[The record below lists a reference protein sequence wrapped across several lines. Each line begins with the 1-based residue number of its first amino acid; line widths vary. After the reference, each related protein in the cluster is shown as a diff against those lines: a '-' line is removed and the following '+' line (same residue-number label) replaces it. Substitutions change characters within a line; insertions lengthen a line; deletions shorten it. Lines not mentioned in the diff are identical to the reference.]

1 MKLISELLYNL
12 LYLIK
17 KMKTLFSILYVPIS
31 ATLDEKVSIGL
42 VMSNGDHQFFKYS
55 QPKLNAIKGLLDV
68 ESNHILKSYLKSLD
82 KEINVA
88 TESGKDLFSIDIP
101 SKAKWV
107 SNSYISYLSKYSNNL
122 LQFSEPKYIDV
133 PLSDI
138 TFRKVFEKYIFQYDK
153 VITTR
158 LYTNVFEK
166 VRTKLYPNIEGK
178 VNIDRT
184 LTSLDFENLFAPV
197 EVNFIGVNGVPV
209 AGQTFDFEKKHYFLE
224 NDVTRFISLTKALE
238 LEGKKDGKYF
248 ILGREPLKGYDKNHL
263 MWEQIR
269 DSDFLEFV
277 DIDEVGIIEEYIDK
291 NHVIPFFNELSE

>member
-1 MKLISELLYNL
+1 
-12 LYLIK
+12 
-17 KMKTLFSILYVPIS
+17 MKTLLSILYVPIS

-42 VMSNGDHQFFKYS
+42 VMSNGEQQFFKYS
-55 QPKLNAIKGLLDV
+55 QTKLTAIKGLLDN
-68 ESNHILKSYLKSLD
+68 ESNTILKSYLKSLE
-82 KEINVA
+82 KEINIV
-88 TESGKDLFSIDIP
+88 TESGKELFSIDIP

-122 LQFSEPKYIDV
+122 LQFSEPKFIDV
-133 PLSDI
+133 PLSEV
-138 TFRKVFEKYIFQYDK
+138 TFRKVFEKYIFQYEEAT
-153 VITTR
+153 TTR
-158 LYTNVFEK
+158 SFTNVFER
-166 VRTKLYPNIEGK
+166 VRTKLYPSIEGK

-209 AGQTFDFEKKHYFLE
+209 AGQTFNFEKAHYYLE

-248 ILGREPLKGYDKNHL
+248 ILGREPRKSYDKNHL

-269 DSDFLEFV
+269 DSDFLDFV
-277 DIDEVGIIEEYIDK
+277 DIDEVGIVEEYIDK
-291 NHVIPFFNELSE
+291 NHVIPFFKDLSE

>member
-1 MKLISELLYNL
+1 
-12 LYLIK
+12 
-17 KMKTLFSILYVPIS
+17 MKTLFSILYVPIS

-42 VMSNGDHQFFKYS
+42 VMSFDDIQFFKYS
-55 QPKLNAIKGLLDV
+55 QTKLSAIKGLLDN
-68 ESNHILKSYLKSLD
+68 ESHNILKSYLKSLE
-82 KEINVA
+82 KEINVVA
-88 TESGKDLFSIDIP
+88 DPEKELFSIDIQ

-107 SNSYISYLSKYSNNL
+107 SNSYISYLSRYSNNL
-122 LQFSEPKYIDV
+122 LLFSEPKFIDV
-133 PLSDI
+133 PLTEI
-138 TFRKVFEKYIFQYDK
+138 TFRKVFEKYIFQYDEA
-153 VITTR
+153 ITTR
-158 LYTNVFEK
+158 LHTSVFEK
-166 VRTKLYPNIEGK
+166 VKTKLYPSIEGK

-197 EVNFIGVNGVPV
+197 EVSFIGVNGVPV

-224 NDVTRFISLTKALE
+224 NDVTRFISFTKALE

-248 ILGREPLKGYDKNHL
+248 ILGREPIKNYDKNHL

-277 DIDEVGIIEEYIDK
+277 DIDEVGIVEEYIDK